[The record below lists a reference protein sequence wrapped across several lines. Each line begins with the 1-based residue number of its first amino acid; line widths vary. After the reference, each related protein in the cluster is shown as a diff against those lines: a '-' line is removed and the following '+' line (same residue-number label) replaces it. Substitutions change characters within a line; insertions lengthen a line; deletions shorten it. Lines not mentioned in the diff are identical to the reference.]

1 MPPIRSEVR
10 TWDPRAPRATI
21 FQHLAGLPYHR
32 TTRNFSEETGIACQQ
47 WQAILVQDLQHAKV
61 RMLHVPRLS
70 YPYAVMLLQQPRIV
84 ASDLQRR
91 DGQKLDA
98 DAGCTV
104 VKSNAA
110 APRNTTAANL
120 SFRRQLIIF
129 VSLLFMLPPFGIACG
144 AG

>member
-1 MPPIRSEVR
+1 
-10 TWDPRAPRATI
+10 
-21 FQHLAGLPYHR
+21 
-32 TTRNFSEETGIACQQ
+32 
-47 WQAILVQDLQHAKV
+47 
-61 RMLHVPRLS
+61 
-70 YPYAVMLLQQPRIV
+70 MLLQQSRIV

-110 APRNTTAANL
+110 APRNTTAASL
-120 SFRRQLIIF
+120 SLRRQLIIF
-129 VSLLFMLPPFGIACG
+129 VSLLFMLPPFGIVCG